1 MQERRVVNDT
11 SLAGFFNRVY
21 SVMGSGL
28 LLTAAISYLLGTV
41 FYNQYSNFVANHTF
55 MFYILL
61 FLPLFLSMGVN
72 SRRAQANAGYAGL
85 MFYLISA
92 CYGTTFTVILIQYQ
106 SSIVAIS
113 FLTTAVIFLTMSV
126 VGRVTK
132 QDLSRAGVIAT
143 SALIG
148 VILLSV
154 INFFM
159 QSSGLQL
166 ILSYAILVIF
176 IVLTAFD
183 TQKLKTIYMSANQEG
198 GYVVNTN
205 TLAIQGA
212 LALYLDFLNIFL
224 VVLRLFG
231 GSSSRD

>member
-11 SLAGFFNRVY
+11 GLVGFFNRVY

-41 FYNQYSNFVANHTF
+41 FYNQYANFVANHTF

-126 VGRVTK
+126 VGRITK

>member
-41 FYNQYSNFVANHTF
+41 FYNQYANFVANHTF

-61 FLPLFLSMGVN
+61 FLPFFLSMGVN

-126 VGRVTK
+126 VGRITK

>member
-41 FYNQYSNFVANHTF
+41 FYNQYANFVANHTF

-126 VGRVTK
+126 VGRITK

>member
-11 SLAGFFNRVY
+11 GLAGFFNRVY

-41 FYNQYSNFVANHTF
+41 FYNQYANFVANHTF

-126 VGRVTK
+126 VGRITK

>member
-41 FYNQYSNFVANHTF
+41 FYNQYANFVANHTF